1 LDFSDQF
8 SYIKLFFLSYHLKV
22 IEIIVFI
29 KKKQKNKKQKKTETA
44 VLTAA
49 GLIRVQ
55 RLQAVGFKRPEPLDA
70 LHADR
75 PPPPPTPFCRGSSHG
90 PR

>member
-29 KKKQKNKKQKKTETA
+29 KKNRKTKNRKKQKNKKQKKTEKQKRSRPDPRPTA
-44 VLTAA
+44 P
-49 GLIRVQ
+49 GRWI
-55 RLQAVGFKRPEPLDA
+55 
-70 LHADR
+70 
-75 PPPPPTPFCRGSSHG
+75 
-90 PR
+90 